1 LTLSKPQGGYFMKS
15 ACPCLCPPREE
26 IQQILKSEYFKGN
39 EIWAIYPPSIYD
51 SECIGPD
58 EISDFFLRFLADRQ
72 KKMKSLFSLSLYC
85 LLFRPHLMDE
95 ADFEIL
101 RQSIQYFD
109 EDEKCL
115 CIQCGRIIIP

>member
-1 LTLSKPQGGYFMKS
+1 MKS

-39 EIWAIYPPSIYD
+39 EIWAIYPSSIYD

-85 LLFRPHLMDE
+85 LLFRPHLMDD